1 LHERYIEVYN
11 SAGQAVEI
19 SNLLSWENS
28 GTKLQ
33 FNYWRQ
39 SVLANHPMSPRQK
52 DFNTVNSIKDQ
63 NAISYSAM
71 KGISLAG
78 VESISI
84 IFLTQCLPSD
94 TQEVCLEK
102 DDTITA
108 TEVFHAVKILKVGK
122 AAG

>member
-1 LHERYIEVYN
+1 
-11 SAGQAVEI
+11 
-19 SNLLSWENS
+19 
-28 GTKLQ
+28 
-33 FNYWRQ
+33 
-39 SVLANHPMSPRQK
+39 MSPRQK